1 MNKPIAMD
9 LKVILKKAL
18 PKAMSYSQYRELVDE
33 LVKSGDTTG
42 ETKTEAYIGYT
53 QLNSR
58 RMRRWEKTLKLDQAQ
73 VDQIQA
79 FSDSAIWLVLTESWC
94 GDAAPSLPVMD
105 KIASL
110 NPGVVMKVLLRDE
123 HPELMDR
130 FLTAGARSIPKLIML
145 DKDTLEVLVEWGP
158 RPAKATAMVEA
169 YKQEHGKLSPEF
181 REELQ
186 NWYNKD
192 KGKNTL
198 DELIQLLALKEV
210 GNGSDL

>member
-1 MNKPIAMD
+1 MN
-9 LKVILKKAL
+9 LKAILKNAL
-18 PKAMSYSQYRELVDE
+18 PKAMSYSQYRKLVDE
-33 LVKSGDTTG
+33 LVQSGDTTG
-42 ETKTEAYIGYT
+42 DTKTEAYIGYT

-58 RMRRWEKTLKLDQAQ
+58 RMKRWEKTLKLDQAQ
-73 VDQIQA
+73 LNQIQA
-79 FSDSAIWLVLTESWC
+79 FSDNAIWLILTESWC

-130 FLTAGARSIPKLIML
+130 FLTSGARSIPKLIML
-145 DKDTLEVLVEWGP
+145 HKDTLEVLGEWGP
-158 RPAKATAMVEA
+158 RPAKAAAMVEA

-186 NWYNKD
+186 IWYNKD